1 MEPEKPPRRRKSG
14 ETPMTIDLEAVPAS
28 DDAKAPPAG
37 PAKDPDAAVAT
48 GVPDTEPKPAEPT
61 SIAPETAEQ
70 PTAEQPTVE
79 QTPLGAA
86 DEPVPAAAIG
96 PDPAEAPARE
106 ETSAEPGAGQPFTDQ
121 PQTPPRTQTEQRPS
135 KSGALAAAI
144 VGGLVALAG
153 AGALQYGGYL
163 PTLGPGGGS
172 GGDLAPLSAELD
184 ALKARVDTLGT
195 SASSPAVDLEPLESR
210 LAVLE
215 RTAAAPAAGA
225 VDEEA
230 QRAIATLEATVAK
243 LTADITALRDRI
255 AAAERAVSDQ
265 SAQLTQRID
274 AAEQKLAEPRDDVAM
289 ARAVA
294 ATALKTAIDRGGPY
308 LAELEAYVSVS
319 PDDPAVAPLRAHA
332 PTGVVSRAD
341 LVRQFEPVADDM
353 IEAVH
358 RPAGE
363 QGIVDRLL
371 ASASSVI
378 TVRPV
383 GSVEG
388 DSPEAIVARIENKLQ
403 NGDLKG
409 AQIEWQALPEAA
421 RNAGAAFKAELDQ
434 RILVEDGVG
443 AIVSGAM
450 AKSGNQG

>member
-28 DDAKAPPAG
+28 DEAKAPPAA
-37 PAKDPDAAVAT
+37 PDKDPDAAVAT

-61 SIAPETAEQ
+61 SIAPETTEQ

-86 DEPVPAAAIG
+86 DEPAPAAAIG
-96 PDPAEAPARE
+96 PDPAEASARE
-106 ETSAEPGAGQPFTDQ
+106 ETSAAPGAGQPFTDQ
-121 PQTPPRTQTEQRPS
+121 PQTQTQPEQRPS

-172 GGDLAPLSAELD
+172 GADLAPLSAELD
-184 ALKARVDTLGT
+184 ALKARVDTLGAT
-195 SASSPAVDLEPLESR
+195 AGSPAADLQPLESR

-215 RTAAAPAAGA
+215 RTASAPAAGA

-243 LTADITALRDRI
+243 LTADITALRDRT

-388 DSPEAIVARIENKLQ
+388 DSTEAIVARIENKLQ

-409 AQIEWQALPEAA
+409 AQIEWQALPETA

>member
-1 MEPEKPPRRRKSG
+1 
-14 ETPMTIDLEAVPAS
+14 
-28 DDAKAPPAG
+28 
-37 PAKDPDAAVAT
+37 
-48 GVPDTEPKPAEPT
+48 
-61 SIAPETAEQ
+61 
-70 PTAEQPTVE
+70 
-79 QTPLGAA
+79 
-86 DEPVPAAAIG
+86 
-96 PDPAEAPARE
+96 
-106 ETSAEPGAGQPFTDQ
+106 
-121 PQTPPRTQTEQRPS
+121 
-135 KSGALAAAI
+135 
-144 VGGLVALAG
+144 
-153 AGALQYGGYL
+153 
-163 PTLGPGGGS
+163 
-172 GGDLAPLSAELD
+172 
-184 ALKARVDTLGT
+184 VDTLGAT
-195 SASSPAVDLEPLESR
+195 AGSPAVDLQPLESR
-210 LAVLE
+210 LATLE
-215 RTAAAPAAGA
+215 RTASAPAAGA

-243 LTADITALRDRI
+243 LTADITALRDRT
-255 AAAERAVSDQ
+255 AAAERTVSDQ

-319 PDDPAVAPLRAHA
+319 PDDPAVAPLREHA

>member
-1 MEPEKPPRRRKSG
+1 MEPEKPPRRKKSG
-14 ETPMTIDLEAVPAS
+14 ETPVTIDLEAVPTT
-28 DDAKAPPAG
+28 DDATASHAG
-37 PAKDPDAAVAT
+37 PDKHPDAAVAT
-48 GVPDTEPKPAEPT
+48 DSTPGTEPKATEST
-61 SIAPETAEQ
+61 STEGETADQ
-70 PTAEQPTVE
+70 PTAEQ
-79 QTPLGAA
+79 TPVGAV
-86 DEPVPAAAIG
+86 DEPAPAAAGIG

-106 ETSAEPGAGQPFTDQ
+106 EASAETTTAQPLPGVHH
-121 PQTPPRTQTEQRPS
+121 TEHRPS

-163 PTLGPGGGS
+163 PTLGPGGMS

-184 ALKARVDTLGT
+184 ALKARVDTLGAAAR
-195 SASSPAVDLEPLESR
+195 SHAVDLQPLESR
-210 LAVLE
+210 LAALE
-215 RTAAAPAAGA
+215 QTASGPAAGA

-230 QRAIATLEATVAK
+230 QRSIATLEATVAK
-243 LTADITALRDRI
+243 LTADITALRDRA
-255 AAAERAVSDQ
+255 AAAERTVSDQ
-265 SAQLTQRID
+265 SAQLTQRLD

-319 PDDPAVAPLRAHA
+319 PDDPSVTPLREHA

-409 AQIEWQALPEAA
+409 AQIEWQALPEVA
-421 RNAGAAFKAELDQ
+421 RNAGASFKAELDQ